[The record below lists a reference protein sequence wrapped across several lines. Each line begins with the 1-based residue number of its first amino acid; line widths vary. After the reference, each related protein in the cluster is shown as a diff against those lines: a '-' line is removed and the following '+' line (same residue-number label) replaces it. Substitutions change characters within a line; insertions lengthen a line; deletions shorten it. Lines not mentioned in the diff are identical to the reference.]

1 MQLCSHHHHAAHE
14 GGWTIVGNA
23 NSQLA
28 FHGPDGRVALVAPT
42 PINPRH
48 PIEQQHTALGLT
60 LDADTNAS
68 QWDHRPYDMDTRSA
82 RAVRRSPLISESH
95 RRTSG
100 PTRTWRRSDTP
111 AARAPPDC
119 PDLTVG
125 PVAFGASTAADTFV

>member
-68 QWDHRPYDMDTRSA
+68 QWDHRPYDMDTIIAGLDHLTRHA
-82 RAVRRSPLISESH
+82 RRRDH
-95 RRTSG
+95 AG
-100 PTRTWRRSDTP
+100 NN
-111 AARAPPDC
+111 
-119 PDLTVG
+119 
-125 PVAFGASTAADTFV
+125 